1 MPHPLKKGEVLSWG
15 DHIAPAVLVEKDGK
29 LVPYVIDPSIH
40 SKAITSEEWF
50 KSMTSRTP
58 NSQAKMKFGSATTL
72 VRYGSQ
78 VDFKDENTNRDNLKE
93 LEKYYELG
101 NNPRGEEI
109 WKEEDERVRWK
120 IEPPGY

>member
-1 MPHPLKKGEVLSWG
+1 
-15 DHIAPAVLVEKDGK
+15 
-29 LVPYVIDPSIH
+29 
-40 SKAITSEEWF
+40 
-50 KSMTSRTP
+50 MTSRTP
-58 NSQAKMKFGSATTL
+58 NSQAKMKIGSATTL